1 METSEAID
9 FLRRLKALH
18 KTKKCTE
25 CEKLHGALA
34 QLLIDAPILK
44 FQIEALKPNKY
55 HKAPDC
61 APCMPGI
68 VWSEMVKSNEKDE
81 EEG

>member
-1 METSEAID
+1 METSEAIE
-9 FLRRLKALH
+9 LLKRLKAPH

-44 FQIEALKPNKY
+44 FQIEALKPDKY
-55 HKAPDC
+55 HKAPNCDIC
-61 APCMPGI
+61 EPSR
-68 VWSEMVKSNEKDE
+68 VWSDMLKSNEKGGE
-81 EEG
+81 KS